1 MQPDHTKSASSATI
15 WVSALAA
22 AALGSAI
29 LFESVPGVN
38 WGLWVAFTCAT
49 VLVVRSRSGLKIGPP
64 LYILFGWATLLAFA
78 LAITDNG
85 PIQSLV
91 IISDAMLLGLAI
103 VVIGVDRWRSLSVE
117 LLPVVPFL
125 AVFRVWLASLREAV
139 EAPKSTSSQRARP
152 IIKGVLILVPI
163 VFVLLALLRN
173 ADPVI
178 SWLVNGFTDF
188 FEQWSFSARLVF
200 FLFLLSVTLGANSLS
215 GRQSDARLPAF
226 PKLSKSVSLGVTEQ
240 RIVLV
245 GVAVVLWLFVLLQI
259 SYLFH
264 SPPSA
269 VGSGITFA
277 DYARQGFAQI
287 AVAATL
293 AGAIIL
299 VLERTRARE
308 IQSATASQ
316 LVPIETAILVALEL
330 ALASAFRRVVL
341 YENAYG
347 FTVARVYS
355 QAYILALAVALIALW
370 LEIRKGGMSIDFGRR
385 VSIIALATFTILA
398 FWNHEAWIANRN
410 VDRATVSGKFDGLYA
425 SRLSRDAVPTLLARR
440 AEIPAAERTVLEGRL
455 ACLRRAAQPRWFEFN
470 LRRRAANMALGRA
483 SLPACQPRQN
493 RVPGAPVPPD
503 TTPSATRP
511 LPTTQSPSS
520 AAGSGTK
527 ASSTREE

>member
-1 MQPDHTKSASSATI
+1 MQANHNDPASAATI
-15 WVSALAA
+15 WLSAIAA
-22 AALGSAI
+22 AVLGSAI
-29 LFESVPGVN
+29 LFEALPGVN
-38 WGLWVAFTCAT
+38 WGLWVAFTCGT
-49 VLVVRSRSGLKIGPP
+49 VLVVRNRSGLKIGPP
-64 LYILFGWATLLAFA
+64 LLILFGWAAVLAFA
-78 LAITDNG
+78 LAVTDNG
-85 PIQSLV
+85 LIQFLI

-125 AVFRVWLASLREAV
+125 AVFRVWLAALREAV
-139 EAPKSTSSQRARP
+139 AAPRSTSTQRARP
-152 IIKGVLILVPI
+152 IVKGLLIVAPI

-178 SWLVNGFTDF
+178 SWLVDGVTNF
-188 FEQWSFSARLVF
+188 FAQWSFSARLVF

-215 GRQSDARLPAF
+215 ARQSDARLPAL
-226 PKLSKSVSLGVTEQ
+226 PKLSRAVSLGVTEQ

-269 VGSGITFA
+269 VGSGVTFA
-277 DYARQGFAQI
+277 EYARQGFAQI

-293 AGAIIL
+293 AGAII
-299 VLERTRARE
+299 VGLERTRPRD
-308 IQSATASQ
+308 IQSPTLARLIQ
-316 LVPIETAILVALEL
+316 MELAILVALEL
-330 ALASAFRRVVL
+330 ALVSAFRRVVL

-347 FTVARVYS
+347 FTVARVHS
-355 QAYILALAVALIALW
+355 QAYILALSLALVALW
-370 LEIRKGGMSIDFGRR
+370 LEIRKGGITIDFGRR

-410 VDRATVSGKFDGLYA
+410 IDRAAESGKFDAFYA

-440 AEIPAAERTVLEGRL
+440 AEIPLAERTVLEGRL
-455 ACLRRAAQPRWFEFN
+455 ACLPRGGQRRWFEFN
-470 LRRRAANMALGRA
+470 LRARAADVALGEA
-483 SLPACQPRQN
+483 SLPVCQPNQPRGQLK
-493 RVPGAPVPPD
+493 VPMLPD
-503 TTPSATRP
+503 TIQSRTTPVAPSAG
-511 LPTTQSPSS
+511 
-520 AAGSGTK
+520 GSGTA